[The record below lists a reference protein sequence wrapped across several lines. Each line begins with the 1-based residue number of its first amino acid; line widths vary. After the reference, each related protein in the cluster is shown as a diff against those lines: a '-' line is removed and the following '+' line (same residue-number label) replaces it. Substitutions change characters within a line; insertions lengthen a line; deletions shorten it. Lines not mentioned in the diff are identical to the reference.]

1 MAKAR
6 IQRLRKYLPV
16 SQNHLK
22 GGPIPNVMEWEEP
35 LEFSDVLTLSS
46 NLKEAMEMM
55 LQIDEIEK
63 EFPGLDC
70 GACGAPTCRAFA
82 EDVVKGIC
90 KDTECIFVYR
100 NRMKKVAST
109 LSELEESMGRFSRED
124 AKEEKEERNDCKGN
138 GRRLRLDPA
147 GRRGRGGQPDRRLL
161 HWGPL
166 SWVMARAQ
174 SGNVWITVMGNVN
187 AIAVATLTDVSC
199 IVLTE
204 NAAPGRRRRQQSG
217 DAGHPCV
224 RLRDQQLPDGHPGL
238 QPAAM
243 NTYHYDLHIHSCLSP
258 CGDNDMTPN
267 NLVQMALLSGCDVI
281 ALTDHNTCR
290 NAPAA
295 MEAGARNGLLVIPG
309 MELCT
314 AEEAHV
320 VCLFETLEGALEF
333 DHYIYENMPHVK
345 NRPEIFGEQRLLD
358 GEDGPVG
365 RRKTCC
371 WCPPL

>member
-1 MAKAR
+1 
-6 IQRLRKYLPV
+6 
-16 SQNHLK
+16 
-22 GGPIPNVMEWEEP
+22 
-35 LEFSDVLTLSS
+35 
-46 NLKEAMEMM
+46 
-55 LQIDEIEK
+55 
-63 EFPGLDC
+63 
-70 GACGAPTCRAFA
+70 
-82 EDVVKGIC
+82 
-90 KDTECIFVYR
+90 
-100 NRMKKVAST
+100 
-109 LSELEESMGRFSRED
+109 
-124 AKEEKEERNDCKGN
+124 
-138 GRRLRLDPA
+138 
-147 GRRGRGGQPDRRLL
+147 
-161 HWGPL
+161 
-166 SWVMARAQ
+166 
-174 SGNVWITVMGNVN
+174 
-187 AIAVATLTDVSC
+187 
-199 IVLTE
+199 
-204 NAAPGRRRRQQSG
+204 
-217 DAGHPCV
+217 
-224 RLRDQQLPDGHPGL
+224 
-238 QPAAM
+238 M

-365 RRKTCC
+365 EEENLLLVSSFVGVDQVVGLGSPVRRRGLPRPCGQGFLQRHC
-371 WCPPL
+371 LLGRHPGRGGLHRRGSHPGLRLGVLYPAPPRAWGTAHLPGFRFPLPGDLGRGALGAAPAGALHPGGAGRGAGEKLIPIYRYFGNRCRILINF